1 MSLKRPSSRSARP
14 ERETLFHRAWAPLA
28 SLRTMIDMFDEATR
42 THDKGDWPAPPGA
55 LDLTL
60 REREVL
66 HMIANGMTNAEAAR
80 QLHVS
85 VHAIKF
91 HLAAIYRRLGV
102 ANRTEA
108 AVTYLRWNSGRLG
121 PIPVDD

>member
-1 MSLKRPSSRSARP
+1 
-14 ERETLFHRAWAPLA
+14 
-28 SLRTMIDMFDEATR
+28 MIDMYDEVIRAHGEDDR
-42 THDKGDWPAPPGA
+42 PPPPGA
-55 LDLTL
+55 HDLTV

-66 HMIANGMTNAEAAR
+66 HMIAYGMTNAEAAR

-102 ANRTEA
+102 TNRTEA
-108 AVTYLRWNSGRLG
+108 AVTYLRWNSGQLDS
-121 PIPVDD
+121 IPVDD

>member
-1 MSLKRPSSRSARP
+1 
-14 ERETLFHRAWAPLA
+14 
-28 SLRTMIDMFDEATR
+28 MIDMFDEVSRA
-42 THDKGDWPAPPGA
+42 HDVGDRPASPGA
-55 LDLTL
+55 RDLTL

-66 HMIANGMTNAEAAR
+66 HMISNGMTNAEAAR

-108 AVTYLRWNSGRLG
+108 AVTYLRWNSGGLDS
-121 PIPVDD
+121 IPVDD